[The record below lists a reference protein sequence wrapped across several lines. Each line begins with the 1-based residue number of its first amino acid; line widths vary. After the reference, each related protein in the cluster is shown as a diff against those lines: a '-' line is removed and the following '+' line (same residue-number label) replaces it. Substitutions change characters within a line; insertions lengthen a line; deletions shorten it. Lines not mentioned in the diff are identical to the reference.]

1 MDRWEIAPF
10 AFKALSHNEIRTE
23 WSRWKR
29 NFEYIVAANGEK
41 DKTRLKFLLLAKAG
55 PEVQDVF
62 ETIPGADVEEDAV
75 KKIDPYRTALD
86 KLDEYFTPKHHD
98 SMERNIFWTLRPESG
113 EPLDKFMLRA
123 REQAMKCKF
132 GKTEEQSRDI
142 SIIDK
147 LTLLAPPDLKER
159 LLEKDL
165 TSFDD
170 VYKIISSHQSV
181 KYQASRMIA
190 PAVPRPGPSGIAAV
204 QGDSGEV
211 NRMFSK
217 HPSGTNIECSRCG
230 RKGHLGYDRRCPA
243 KNEVC
248 DKCNRV
254 GHYAS
259 KCRTGNIR
267 GPNAYIPRNTPKRN
281 EKFTPNRVRSISDE
295 ANSQD
300 PECSDAAETP
310 NFIFAIGNN
319 DDMVWIKIG
328 GVMTQ
333 ILIDSG
339 CNKNILDDT
348 TWQKLK
354 AQGVIIH
361 NATKNVDQKFR
372 GYGKDAKPLMVNGMF
387 DSKVEVAGKDCDN
400 AAEARFYVVQGG
412 NQPLLGKETSKQ
424 LNLLRVGL
432 PTTDVNQVISS

>member
-1 MDRWEIAPF
+1 MERWEIAPF

-23 WSRWKR
+23 WVRWKR

-55 PEVQDVF
+55 PEVQDAF
-62 ETIPGADVEEDAV
+62 ETIPGANVEEDVA
-75 KKIDPYRTALD
+75 KSIDPYKTALD
-86 KLDEYFTPKHHD
+86 KLDEYFAPKHHD
-98 SMERNIFWTLRPESG
+98 SMERNIFWTLNPASG
-113 EPLDKFMLRA
+113 EQLDKFMLRA

-132 GKTEEQSRDI
+132 GSTTEQCRDI

-147 LTLLAPPDLKER
+147 ITLLAPPDLKER

-170 VYKIISSHQSV
+170 VYKIVSSHQSV
-181 KYQASRMIA
+181 KYQASKL
-190 PAVPRPGPSGIAAV
+190 VPTTLSRPGPSGVGAV
-204 QGDSGEV
+204 QQDAGEV

-217 HPSGTNIECSRCG
+217 SPAGTNIECSRCG
-230 RKGHLGYDRRCPA
+230 RKGHLSYDLRCPA
-243 KNEVC
+243 RNEEC
-248 DKCNRV
+248 GKCHRR
-254 GHYAS
+254 GHYS
-259 KCRTGNIR
+259 FKCRTGSFK
-267 GPNAYIPRNTPKRN
+267 GSHAGTPRYTPRKN
-281 EKFTPNRVRSISDE
+281 VKFTPNRVRNISDE
-295 ANSQD
+295 SNNQD
-300 PECSDAAETP
+300 PEDTDAAETP

-319 DDMVWIKIG
+319 DDLIWIKIG
-328 GVMTQ
+328 GVLTQ

-354 AQGVIIH
+354 AQGVVIH

-372 GYGKDAKPLMVNGMF
+372 GYGKDAKPLVVNGMF
-387 DSKVEVAGKDCDN
+387 DSKVEVCEQEGDN
-400 AAEARFYVVQGG
+400 TAEARFYVVQGG
-412 NQPLLGKETSKQ
+412 NQPLLGKETAKQ

-432 PTTDVNQVISS
+432 PTTDVNQVII